1 MSYRITVRFATDDK
15 LPLAKMAA
23 PAHRDFED
31 RKEALA
37 KWEELLWRRDV
48 TQVRVYEIEEG
59 WKKRLFLKCW
69 ANTLKGVTHAV

>member
-1 MSYRITVRFATDDK
+1 VGYRITVRFATDNK

-23 PAHRDFED
+23 PAHREFED

-37 KWEELLWRRDV
+37 KWEELLWRKDV
-48 TQVRVYEIEEG
+48 AQVQVHEIVGG
-59 WKKRLFLKCW
+59 WKKKLVLKCW